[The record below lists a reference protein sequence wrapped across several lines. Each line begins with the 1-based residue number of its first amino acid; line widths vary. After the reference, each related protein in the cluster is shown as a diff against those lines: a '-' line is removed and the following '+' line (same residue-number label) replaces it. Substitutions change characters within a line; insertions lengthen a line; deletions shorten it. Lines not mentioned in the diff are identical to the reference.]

1 MANFLLLN
9 FRNCIIA
16 GLILALIMI
25 VGFGM
30 HNPNGYD
37 QTFWIAV
44 VRWVHVFFGILWI
57 GLLYYFNFVA
67 SRKTPEIPAE
77 LRPALSKYITP
88 EALFWFRYG
97 ALGTVLAGLLL
108 GYLRGYLVQTLS
120 LGFVGTEP
128 GAHAQFALM
137 GAGMWLAI
145 IMFLNVWGIIWPNQ
159 KIALGIKEADADAKA
174 KSARIASLASRT
186 NTMLSLPMLT
196 SMAMY
201 QTLFG

>member
-25 VGFGM
+25 WGFGM

-37 QTFWIAV
+37 QIFWIAV

-108 GYLRGYLVQTLS
+108 AYLRGYLVQTLS

-137 GAGMWLAI
+137 GTGMWLAI

-174 KSARIASLASRT
+174 KSSRIASLASRT
-186 NTMLSLPMLT
+186 NTLLSLPMLT